1 MLAVLLI
8 SDARIIKDNIKTLDK
23 IGFLYFFSNGTISSL
38 MGIGGGTL
46 SVPYLSFIINDIKKS
61 IATASAI
68 GLIIAI
74 TSLIYMFILNASI
87 YTEKLN
93 HLSLLILIPSSILG
107 SYTGVLL
114 LKIIDPEKVKNIFSA
129 LLIVVAFY
137 LLID

>member
-1 MLAVLLI
+1 
-8 SDARIIKDNIKTLDK
+8 
-23 IGFLYFFSNGTISSL
+23 

-74 TSLIYMFILNASI
+74 TSLIYMFILNSSI
-87 YTEKLN
+87 YTEKVN

-107 SYTGVLL
+107 SYTGVCLL
-114 LKIIDPEKVKNIFSA
+114 RVIDPNKVKNIFSI
-129 LLIVVAFY
+129 LLLFVAFY

>member
-1 MLAVLLI
+1 
-8 SDARIIKDNIKTLDK
+8 
-23 IGFLYFFSNGTISSL
+23 

>member
-1 MLAVLLI
+1 MLLI

-23 IGFLYFFSNGTISSL
+23 IGYLYFFSNGTISSL

-107 SYTGVLL
+107 SYTGVYL

-129 LLIVVAFY
+129 LLIIVAIY

>member
-1 MLAVLLI
+1 MLLI

-23 IGFLYFFSNGTISSL
+23 IGYLYFFSNGTISSL

-114 LKIIDPEKVKNIFSA
+114 LKVIDPEKVKNIFSA

>member
-1 MLAVLLI
+1 MLLI

-23 IGFLYFFSNGTISSL
+23 IGYLYFFSNGTISSL

-107 SYTGVLL
+107 SYTGVYL

-129 LLIVVAFY
+129 LLIVVAIY

>member
-1 MLAVLLI
+1 MLWI
-8 SDARIIKDNIKTLDK
+8 FDDSMSKDNMKTRDK
-23 IGFLYFFSNGTISSL
+23 IGYLYFSSNGPISALS
-38 MGIGGGTL
+38 GIGGGTL

>member
-1 MLAVLLI
+1 MLLI

-23 IGFLYFFSNGTISSL
+23 IGYLYFFSNGTISSL

-107 SYTGVLL
+107 SYTGVYL

>member
-1 MLAVLLI
+1 
-8 SDARIIKDNIKTLDK
+8 
-23 IGFLYFFSNGTISSL
+23 

-74 TSLIYMFILNASI
+74 TSLIYMFILNADI
-87 YTEKLN
+87 FTKKLN

-107 SYTGVLL
+107 SYTGVYL
-114 LKIIDPEKVKNIFSA
+114 LKIIDPEKVKNIFSV
-129 LLIVVAFY
+129 LLIVVALY